1 MPTRFLSD
9 EQRRRYGRYAGEPT
23 EKQLDRYFHLD
34 EADRAIVARLRGD
47 HNRLGFALQLGTVRF
62 LGTFLDDP
70 TDVPSSVL
78 ATMAGQLAPGR
89 PPVLD
94 GYRQGRQRWRHVAL
108 IRDRYGYRDFALD
121 GQARFRLTRWLY
133 ALCWA
138 GDDRPSLLIDRA
150 TAWLVGNRVL
160 LPGISTVERLVAQV
174 RHRASRRAW
183 RILAAAPTREQRQRI
198 EALLD
203 AERGELTMTLE
214 RLRAAPTRRSPTEL
228 TRSLERLRIIRAQAV
243 RPTIPEGFPPAA
255 LLRLARFGHR
265 VKPAVLA
272 HLPEPRRTA
281 TLVALL
287 HSLEATAQD
296 DAVELF
302 EALAA
307 EVVGDAV
314 KAHQQARLR
323 TLRDLDGAALKL
335 AKGWRLL
342 LRDTPP
348 PADWQEHVFD
358 AVPRAEIE
366 AAMDKVEMLVR
377 PDDACHYEELR
388 RRWRRIQPIF
398 AALLGHVSFGA
409 SPAAEPVKKALDYL
423 CALGES
429 WSDAAMRDAPM
440 GAVSRMWR
448 RHALDA
454 RGRVD
459 PRAYVFAVLESFRG
473 ALKRREIFTAP
484 SIRFADPRRGLLE
497 GAAWAAARVTVC
509 RTLGRSVNPDAE
521 LADLERRLDRAYRR
535 VAANLPGNPQLR
547 FERRHGREELVLTG
561 LDRLPEPESLR
572 RLRAMVGERLPKV
585 DLPDVLLEIAARTGF
600 PSTFTHLGKQGAKA
614 DGFMTSLCAVL
625 VAEACNIGFEP
636 LLQPDDPALGR
647 ARLSWIAQNFVR
659 DETIAAANAQV
670 VAAQNALP
678 IAKLWGNG
686 EIASADGVRFVVP
699 SRTIHA
705 GPNPRY
711 FGIGRGIT
719 YYNLMSDQFTGL
731 NAVVVPGTLKDSL
744 VILGLLLGQET
755 ELEPAEIMT
764 DTGAYTDCIFGLF
777 WLLGYQFSPRLA
789 DVGGARFWRID
800 PGADYG
806 RLNALARHRIDTK
819 LIARHW
825 EDLLRLAGSLKLGH
839 LHPDAAMRTL
849 QVKDRP
855 TALARALSELGRM
868 IKTLHLLGYIDDEG
882 KRRAILTQLNR
893 HEARHRLIRAVCHG
907 KRGEIRKPHRQGQ
920 EEQLGVLGLVLNVI
934 ALWNATYIG
943 AVVEQLRA
951 EGIDVDPQDVARL
964 SPLMHKHINFLG
976 RYAFS
981 LPELI
986 ANGQLRQLR
995 APSFAADFRT
1005 AL

>member
-1 MPTRFLSD
+1 
-9 EQRRRYGRYAGEPT
+9 
-23 EKQLDRYFHLD
+23 
-34 EADRAIVARLRGD
+34 
-47 HNRLGFALQLGTVRF
+47 
-62 LGTFLDDP
+62 
-70 TDVPSSVL
+70 
-78 ATMAGQLAPGR
+78 MAGQLGLRPRPG
-89 PPVLD
+89 LD
-94 GYRQGRQRWRHVAL
+94 GYRHGRQRWRHVAL
-108 IRDRYGYRDFALD
+108 IRDRYGYRDFTLD
-121 GQARFRLTRWLY
+121 GRARFRLTRWLY

-150 TAWLVGNRVL
+150 TAWLVGNKVL
-160 LPGISTVERLVAQV
+160 LPGISTIERLVAQI
-174 RHRASRRAW
+174 RHRAAHRAW
-183 RILAAAPTREQRQRI
+183 RILAGALAPEQRRHA

-203 AERGELTMTLE
+203 AGRSEPSMTFE

-228 TRSLERLRIIRAQAV
+228 IRSLERLDAIRARTI
-243 RPTIPEGFPPAA
+243 RPAIPEGFPSA
-255 LLRLARFGHR
+255 LVLRLARFGQR
-265 VKPAVLA
+265 AQPAVLA
-272 HLPEPRRTA
+272 RLPEPRRTA

-287 HSLEATAQD
+287 HTLEAAAQD
-296 DAVELF
+296 DALELF

-307 EVVGDAV
+307 EAISDAA

-323 TLRDLDGAALKL
+323 TLRDLDSAALKL

-342 LRDTPP
+342 LRDTT
-348 PADWQEHVFD
+348 PAGAWREHVFET
-358 AVPRAEIE
+358 VPQAEIE
-366 AAMDKVEMLVR
+366 AAVDKIEALVR

-388 RRWRRIQPIF
+388 RRWRRVQRIF
-398 AALLGHVSFGA
+398 AALLGQVSFGA
-409 SPAAEPVKKALDYL
+409 APAAEPVKKAVDYL
-423 CALGES
+423 RALEES
-429 WSDAAMRDAPM
+429 WSEAAMRDAPM
-440 GAVSRMWR
+440 GAVGRVWR
-448 RHALDA
+448 RHVLDA

-484 SIRFADPRRGLLE
+484 SIRFADPRHGLLE

-509 RTLGRSVNPDAE
+509 RTLGRSADAGAE

-535 VAANLPGNPQLR
+535 VAANLPSNPRLR
-547 FERRHGREELVLTG
+547 FEQRRGRKELVLTG
-561 LDRLPEPESLR
+561 LDRLPEPESLG
-572 RLRAMVGERLPKV
+572 RLRAMVGERLPEV

-600 PSTFTHLGKQGAKA
+600 HHAFTHLAERGAEV
-614 DGFMTSLCAVL
+614 DGFTTSLCAVL
-625 VAEACNIGFEP
+625 VAEACNIGLEP
-636 LLQPDDPALGR
+636 LLQPEDPALGR
-647 ARLSWIAQNFVR
+647 ARLSWVAQNFVR
-659 DETIAAANAQV
+659 DETIAAANARL

-678 IAKLWGNG
+678 IARFWGDG

-699 SRTIHA
+699 SRAVHA

-755 ELEPAEIMT
+755 ELEPAEIMA

-806 RLNALARHRIDTK
+806 RLNALARHRVDTG

-839 LHPDAAMRTL
+839 VHPHAAMRML
-849 QVKDRP
+849 QVRDRP
-855 TALARALSELGRM
+855 TALARALGELGRV
-868 IKTLHLLGYIDDEG
+868 IKSLHLLGYIDDEDR
-882 KRRAILTQLNR
+882 RRAILTQLNR
-893 HEARHRLIRAVCHG
+893 HEARHRLLRAVCHG
-907 KRGEIRKPHRQGQ
+907 KRGEIREPHRRGQ
-920 EEQLGVLGLVLNVI
+920 EEQLGVLGLVLNAIV
-934 ALWNATYIG
+934 LWNATYIG
-943 AVVEQLRA
+943 AAVERIRA
-951 EGIDVDPQDVARL
+951 EGVRVDPQDIARL
-964 SPLMHKHINFLG
+964 SPLLHRHINFLG

-981 LPELI
+981 LPELV
-986 ANGQLRQLR
+986 AGGQLRPLR
-995 APSFAADFRT
+995 TPPSAPDFRA

>member
-1 MPTRFLSD
+1 MPTRFLSG
-9 EQRRRYGRYAGEPT
+9 EQRRRCGCYAGEPT
-23 EKQLDRYFHLD
+23 EEQLDRYFHLD
-34 EADRAIVARLRGD
+34 EGDRAVIARLRGE
-47 HNRLGFALQLGTVRF
+47 HNRLGFAVQLGTARF

-70 TDVPSSVL
+70 ADVPPSVL
-78 ATMAGQLAPGR
+78 ATMAGQLGLPRLPG
-89 PPVLD
+89 LD
-94 GYRQGRQRWRHVAL
+94 GYRHGRQRWRHVAL
-108 IRDRYGYRDFALD
+108 IRDRYGYRDFTLD
-121 GQARFRLTRWLY
+121 GRARFRLTRWLY

-150 TAWLVGNRVL
+150 TAWLVGNKVL
-160 LPGISTVERLVAQV
+160 LPGISTIERLVAQI
-174 RHRASRRAW
+174 RHRAAHRAW
-183 RILAAAPTREQRQRI
+183 RILASALTPEQRQHV

-203 AERGELTMTLE
+203 ADRPEPSMTFE

-228 TRSLERLRIIRAQAV
+228 IRSLERLDAIRARTV
-243 RPTIPEGFPPAA
+243 RPAIPEAFPPAT

-287 HSLEATAQD
+287 HTLEAAAQD
-296 DAVELF
+296 DALELF

-307 EVVGDAV
+307 EALSDAA

-323 TLRDLDGAALKL
+323 TLRDLDSAALKL

-348 PADWQEHVFD
+348 PAAWQEHVFD

-366 AAMDKVEMLVR
+366 AAMERVETLVR

-388 RRWRRIQPIF
+388 RRWRRIRHIF
-398 AALLGHVSFGA
+398 AALLARISFGA
-409 SPAAEPVKKALDYL
+409 SPAAEPVRKAVEYL
-423 CALGES
+423 RALEES

-440 GAVSRMWR
+440 GAVSRVWR
-448 RHALDA
+448 RHVLDA

-509 RTLGRSVNPDAE
+509 RILGRSADAGAE

-535 VAANLPGNPQLR
+535 VAANLPSNPRLR
-547 FERRHGREELVLTG
+547 LEQRRGREELVLTG
-561 LDRLPEPESLR
+561 LDRVPEPESLG
-572 RLRAMVGERLPKV
+572 RLRAMVGEYLPEV
-585 DLPDVLLEIAARTGF
+585 DLPEVLLEIAARTGF
-600 PSTFTHLGKQGAKA
+600 HHAFTHLTERAAKV
-614 DGFMTSLCAVL
+614 DGFTTSLCAVL
-625 VAEACNIGFEP
+625 VAEACNIGLAP
-636 LLQPDDPALGR
+636 LLQPGDPALGR
-647 ARLSWIAQNFVR
+647 ARLSWVAQNFVR
-659 DETIAAANAQV
+659 DETIAAANARL

-678 IAKLWGNG
+678 IARLWGDG

-699 SRTIHA
+699 SRAVHA

-806 RLNALARHRIDTK
+806 RLNALARHRVDTG

-839 LHPDAAMRTL
+839 VHPHAAMRML
-849 QVKDRP
+849 QVRDRP
-855 TALARALSELGRM
+855 TALARALGELGRV

-882 KRRAILTQLNR
+882 RRRAILTQLNR
-893 HEARHRLIRAVCHG
+893 HEARHRLLRAVCHG
-907 KRGEIRKPHRQGQ
+907 KRGEIREPHRRGQ
-920 EEQLGVLGLVLNVI
+920 EEQLGVLGFVLNAIV
-934 ALWNATYIG
+934 LWNATYIG
-943 AVVEQLRA
+943 AAVERIGA
-951 EGIDVDPQDVARL
+951 EGVSVDRQDIARL
-964 SPLMHKHINFLG
+964 SPLTHKHINFLG

-981 LPELI
+981 LPEPV
-986 ANGQLRQLR
+986 AGGQLRPLR
-995 APSFAADFRT
+995 TPSSAPDFRT

>member
-1 MPTRFLSD
+1 MPTRLLSG

-23 EKQLDRYFHLD
+23 GEQLDRHFHLD
-34 EADRAIVARLRGD
+34 EGDRAVIARLRGE
-47 HNRLGFALQLGTVRF
+47 HNRLGFAVQLGTVRF

-70 TDVPSSVL
+70 ADVPPSVL
-78 ATMAGQLAPGR
+78 ATMAGQLGLRRLPG
-89 PPVLD
+89 LD
-94 GYRQGRQRWRHVAL
+94 GYRHGRQRWRHVAL
-108 IRDRYGYRDFALD
+108 IRDRYGYRDFTLD
-121 GQARFRLTRWLY
+121 GRARFRLTRWLY

-150 TAWLVGNRVL
+150 TAWLVGNKVL
-160 LPGISTVERLVAQV
+160 LPGISTIERLVAQI
-174 RHRASRRAW
+174 RHRAAHRAW
-183 RILAAAPTREQRQRI
+183 RILAGALTPEQRQHA

-203 AERGELTMTLE
+203 AGRPEPSMTFE

-228 TRSLERLRIIRAQAV
+228 IRSLERLDAIRARTS
-243 RPTIPEGFPPAA
+243 RPAIPEGFPSA
-255 LLRLARFGHR
+255 LVLRLARFGQR
-265 VKPAVLA
+265 AQPAVLA
-272 HLPEPRRTA
+272 RLPEPRRTA

-287 HSLEATAQD
+287 HTLEAAAQD
-296 DAVELF
+296 DALELF

-307 EVVGDAV
+307 EAISDAA

-323 TLRDLDGAALKL
+323 TLRDLDSAALKL

-342 LRDTPP
+342 LRDTT
-348 PADWQEHVFD
+348 PAGAWREHVFET
-358 AVPRAEIE
+358 VPQAEIE
-366 AAMDKVEMLVR
+366 AAVDKIEALVR
-377 PDDACHYEELR
+377 PDDACNYEELR
-388 RRWRRIQPIF
+388 RRWRRVQRIF
-398 AALLGHVSFGA
+398 AALLGQVSFGA
-409 SPAAEPVKKALDYL
+409 APAAEPVKKAVDYL
-423 CALGES
+423 RALEEG
-429 WSDAAMRDAPM
+429 WSEAAMRDAPM
-440 GAVSRMWR
+440 GAVGRVWR
-448 RHALDA
+448 RHVLDA

-484 SIRFADPRRGLLE
+484 SIRFADPRHGLLE

-509 RTLGRSVNPDAE
+509 RTLGRSADAGAE

-535 VAANLPGNPQLR
+535 VAANLPSNPRLR
-547 FERRHGREELVLTG
+547 FEQRRGREELVLTG
-561 LDRLPEPESLR
+561 LDRLPEPESLG
-572 RLRAMVGERLPKV
+572 RLRAMVGERLPEV

-600 PSTFTHLGKQGAKA
+600 HHAFTHLAERGAEV
-614 DGFMTSLCAVL
+614 DGFTTSLCAVL
-625 VAEACNIGFEP
+625 VAEACNIGLEP
-636 LLQPDDPALGR
+636 LLQPEDPALGR
-647 ARLSWIAQNFVR
+647 ARLSWVAQNFVR
-659 DETIAAANAQV
+659 DETIAAANARL

-678 IAKLWGNG
+678 IARFWGDG

-699 SRTIHA
+699 SRAVHA

-719 YYNLMSDQFTGL
+719 YYNLMSDRFTGL

-755 ELEPAEIMT
+755 ELEPAEIMA

-806 RLNALARHRIDTK
+806 RLNALARHRVDTG

-839 LHPDAAMRTL
+839 VHPHAAMRML
-849 QVKDRP
+849 QVRDRP
-855 TALARALSELGRM
+855 TALARALGELGRV
-868 IKTLHLLGYIDDEG
+868 IKSLHLLGYIDDEDR
-882 KRRAILTQLNR
+882 RRAILTRLNR
-893 HEARHRLIRAVCHG
+893 HEARHRLLRAVCRG
-907 KRGEIRKPHRQGQ
+907 KRGEIREPHRRGR
-920 EEQLGVLGLVLNVI
+920 EEQLGVLGLVLNAIV
-934 ALWNATYIG
+934 LWNATYIG
-943 AVVEQLRA
+943 AAVERIRA
-951 EGIDVDPQDVARL
+951 EGVRVDPQDIARL
-964 SPLMHKHINFLG
+964 SPLLHRHINFLG

-981 LPELI
+981 LPELV
-986 ANGQLRQLR
+986 AGGQLRPLR
-995 APSFAADFRT
+995 TPPSAPDFRT

>member
-23 EKQLDRYFHLD
+23 EKQLNRYFHLD
-34 EADRAIVARLRGD
+34 EVDRALIARLRGD
-47 HNRLGFALQLGTVRF
+47 HNRLGFAVQLGTVRF
-62 LGTFLDDP
+62 LGAFLDDP
-70 TDVPSSVL
+70 TDLPSAVPAIL
-78 ATMAGQLAPGR
+78 AKQLALSG
-89 PPVLD
+89 PPTLD
-94 GYRQGRQRWRHVAL
+94 GYRDGRQRWRHVAL

-121 GQARFRLTRWLY
+121 GWARFRLTRWLY

-160 LPGISTVERLVAQV
+160 LPGVSTVERLVAQI
-174 RHRASRRAW
+174 RYRAGRRAW
-183 RILAAAPTREQRQRI
+183 RILTAALTHEQRCQI

-203 AERGELTMTLE
+203 TERGELTMTLE

-228 TRSLERLRIIRAQAV
+228 IHGLERLDAIRARTI
-243 RPTIPEGFPPAA
+243 RPIIPASFPSVL
-255 LLRLARFGHR
+255 LLRLARFGQR
-265 VKPAVLA
+265 VQPAILA
-272 HLPEPRRTA
+272 RMPEPRRTA

-287 HSLEATAQD
+287 HTLEATAQD
-296 DAVELF
+296 NALDLF

-307 EVVGDAV
+307 EVIGDAA

-323 TLRDLDGAALKL
+323 TLRDLDSAALKL

-342 LRDTPP
+342 LQDTT
-348 PADWQEHVFD
+348 PAQAWREHVFETM
-358 AVPRAEIE
+358 PQAEIE
-366 AAMDKVEMLVR
+366 AAMDRVEALVR

-388 RRWRRIQPIF
+388 RRWRRIQRIF
-398 AALLGHVSFGA
+398 AALLRHVSFGA
-409 SPAAEPVKKALDYL
+409 SPAAEPIKKATDYL
-423 CALGES
+423 RALEES

-440 GAVSRMWR
+440 GAVSRVWR
-448 RHALDA
+448 RHVLDA

-459 PRAYVFAVLESFRG
+459 PRAYVCAVLDSFRE
-473 ALKRREIFTAP
+473 ALKRREIFVSP
-484 SIRFADPRRGLLE
+484 SIRFADPRHGLLE
-497 GAAWAAARVTVC
+497 GAAWAAARATVC
-509 RTLGRSVNPDAE
+509 RTLGRSADADAE
-521 LADLERRLDRAYRR
+521 LTDLERRLDRAYRR
-535 VAANLPGNPQLR
+535 VAANLPGNPHLR
-547 FERRHGREELVLTG
+547 FEPRRGREELVLTS

-572 RLRAMVGERLPKV
+572 RLREMVGERLPEV
-585 DLPDVLLEIAARTGF
+585 DLPDVLLEVAAHTGF
-600 PSTFTHLGKQGAKA
+600 PSIFTDPGEQGAKV
-614 DGFMTSLCAVL
+614 DGFTTSLCAVL
-625 VAEACNIGFEP
+625 VAEACNIGLEP
-636 LLQPDDPALGR
+636 LLQPEEPALARG
-647 ARLSWIAQNFVR
+647 RLSWVAQNFVR
-659 DETIAAANAQV
+659 DETIAAANARL

-678 IAKLWGNG
+678 IARLWGDG

-719 YYNLMSDQFTGL
+719 YYNLMSDQLTGL

-744 VILGLLLGQET
+744 IILGLLLGQET
-755 ELEPAEIMT
+755 ELEPTEIMT

-800 PGADYG
+800 PNADYG
-806 RLNALARHRIDTK
+806 RLNALARHRVDTG

-839 LHPDAAMRTL
+839 VHPHAAMRML

-855 TALARALSELGRM
+855 TALARALSELGRV

-893 HEARHRLIRAVCHG
+893 HEARHRLIRTVCHG

-920 EEQLGVLGLVLNVI
+920 EEQLGVLGFVLNAIV
-934 ALWNATYIG
+934 LWNTVYIG
-943 AVVEQLRA
+943 AAAEQLRA
-951 EGIDVDPQDVARL
+951 EGIDVDPQDVVRL

-981 LPELI
+981 LPEPV
-986 ANGQLRQLR
+986 ANGQLRPLR
-995 APSFAADFRT
+995 TPASAANFRT

>member
-9 EQRRRYGRYAGEPT
+9 EQRRRYGRYAGEPAD
-23 EKQLDRYFHLD
+23 KQLDRYFHLD
-34 EADRAIVARLRGD
+34 EADRALITRLRGD
-47 HNRLGFALQLGTVRF
+47 HNRLGFAVQLGTVRF

-78 ATMAGQLAPGR
+78 VTMAGQLALGK
-89 PPVLD
+89 PPALD
-94 GYRQGRQRWRHVAL
+94 GYRHGRQRWRHVAL
-108 IRDRYGYRDFALD
+108 IREHYGYRDFTLD
-121 GQARFRLTRWLY
+121 GPARFRLTRWLY

-150 TAWLVGNRVL
+150 TVWLVGNRVL
-160 LPGISTVERLVAQV
+160 LPGISTIERLVAQI

-183 RILAAAPTREQRQRI
+183 RILAAALTQEQQQRI
-198 EALLD
+198 GALLD
-203 AERGELTMTLE
+203 AERDELTMTLE
-214 RLRAAPTRRSPTEL
+214 RLRAAPRRRSPTEL
-228 TRSLERLRIIRAQAV
+228 TRCFERLCAIRAQTL
-243 RPTIPEGFPPAA
+243 RPTIPEGFPSAT

-281 TLVALL
+281 TLVALF
-287 HSLEATAQD
+287 HTLEATAQD

-302 EALAA
+302 EALATEA
-307 EVVGDAV
+307 VGDAAQ
-314 KAHQQARLR
+314 AHQQARLR
-323 TLRDLDGAALKL
+323 TLRDLDSAALKL
-335 AKGWRLL
+335 AQGWRRLL
-342 LRDTPP
+342 QGTPP
-348 PADWQEHVFD
+348 PVEWQEHVFD

-366 AAMDKVEMLVR
+366 AAMEKVEMLVR

-388 RRWRRIQPIF
+388 RRWRRIRRTF
-398 AALLGHVSFGA
+398 AALLDHVSFGA

-423 CALGES
+423 RSLEAS

-440 GAVSRMWR
+440 GAVSGVWR
-448 RHALDA
+448 RHVLDA

-459 PRAYVFAVLESFRG
+459 PRAYVFAILESFRG
-473 ALKRREIFTAP
+473 ALKRREIFVTP

-509 RTLGRSVNPDAE
+509 RTLGRSADADAE
-521 LADLERRLDRAYRR
+521 LADLARRLERAYRH
-535 VAANLPGNPQLR
+535 VAAHLPSNPHLR
-547 FERRHGREELVLTG
+547 FERRRGREELVLTG
-561 LDRLPEPESLR
+561 LDRLPEPESLG
-572 RLRAMVGERLPKV
+572 RLRAMVGERLPEV

-600 PSTFTHLGKQGAKA
+600 HDAFTHLGERDAKV
-614 DGFMTSLCAVL
+614 DGFTTSLCAVL
-625 VAEACNIGFEP
+625 VAEACNIGLEP
-636 LLQPDDPALGR
+636 LLQPEDPALRR
-647 ARLSWIAQNFVR
+647 ARLSWVAQNFVR
-659 DETIAAANAQV
+659 DETIAAANARL
-670 VAAQNALP
+670 VAAQNMLP
-678 IAKLWGNG
+678 IARLWGDG

-699 SRTIHA
+699 SRAVHA

-755 ELEPAEIMT
+755 ELEPAEIMA

-789 DVGGARFWRID
+789 DVGGARFWRIAS
-800 PGADYG
+800 GADYG
-806 RLNALARHRIDTK
+806 QLNVLARHRVDTG
-819 LIARHW
+819 LVARHW

-839 LHPDAAMRTL
+839 VHPYAAMRML
-849 QVKDRP
+849 QVKDRR
-855 TALARALSELGRM
+855 TALARALGELGRV

-893 HEARHRLIRAVCHG
+893 HEARHRLIRVVCHG

-920 EEQLGVLGLVLNVI
+920 EEQLGVLGLVLNAIV
-934 ALWNATYIG
+934 LWNAIYIG
-943 AVVEQLRA
+943 AVVERIRA
-951 EGIDVDPQDVARL
+951 EGIEVDPQDVARL

-981 LPELI
+981 LPEPI

-995 APSFAADFRT
+995 APPFAPDFRT

>member
-34 EADRAIVARLRGD
+34 EADRAIVALLRGD
-47 HNRLGFALQLGTVRF
+47 HSRLGFAVQLGTVRF

-78 ATMAGQLAPGR
+78 ATMVGQLAPGR
-89 PPVLD
+89 PPALG

-108 IRDRYGYRDFALD
+108 IRERYGYRDFILD
-121 GQARFRLTRWLY
+121 GPARFRLTRWLY

-150 TAWLVGNRVL
+150 TAWLVGSKVL
-160 LPGISTVERLVAQV
+160 LPGISTIERLVAQV

-183 RILAAAPTREQRQRI
+183 RILAAAPTEEQRRRI

-203 AERGELTMTLE
+203 AERGELTLTLE

-228 TRSLERLRIIRAQAV
+228 TRTLERLSTIRAQTV
-243 RPTIPEGFPPAA
+243 RPTVPEGFPPAT

-287 HSLEATAQD
+287 HGLEATAQD

-307 EVVGDAV
+307 EVIGDAA

-323 TLRDLDGAALKL
+323 TLRDLDSAALKL
-335 AKGWRLL
+335 ARGWRRLL
-342 LRDTPP
+342 QYTPP
-348 PADWQEHVFD
+348 VEWQEHVFD
-358 AVPRAEIE
+358 TVPRAELE

-388 RRWRRIQPIF
+388 RRWRRIRPLF
-398 AALLGHVSFGA
+398 ATLLGQVPFEA
-409 SPAAEPVKKALDYL
+409 SPAAEPVRKALDYL
-423 CALGES
+423 RSLEES

-440 GAVSRMWR
+440 AAVSRVWR
-448 RHALDA
+448 RHVLDA

-459 PRAYVFAVLESFRG
+459 PRAYVCAVLESFRR
-473 ALKRREIFTAP
+473 ALKHREIFTAP

-509 RTLGRSVNPDAE
+509 RTLNRSGDADAE
-521 LADLERRLDRAYRR
+521 LADLGRRLERAYRR
-535 VAANLPGNPQLR
+535 VGANLPGNPHLR

-561 LDRLPEPESLR
+561 LDRLPEPEGLR
-572 RLRAMVGERLPKV
+572 RLREMVGERLPKV

-600 PSTFTHLGKQGAKA
+600 PDTFTHLGQQGAKVG
-614 DGFMTSLCAVL
+614 GFTTSLCAVL
-625 VAEACNIGFEP
+625 IAEACNIGFEP

-647 ARLSWIAQNFVR
+647 ARLSWVAQNFVR
-659 DETIAAANAQV
+659 DETIAAANARL

-678 IAKLWGNG
+678 ITKLWGHG

-699 SRTIHA
+699 GRIIHA

-806 RLNALARHRIDTK
+806 RLNALARHRVDTR

-825 EDLLRLAGSLKLGH
+825 DDLLRLAGSLKLGH
-839 LHPDAAMRTL
+839 LHPDAAMRML
-849 QVKDRP
+849 QVKDHP
-855 TALARALSELGRM
+855 TALARALGELGR
-868 IKTLHLLGYIDDEG
+868 INKTLHLLGYIDDEG

-907 KRGEIRKPHRQGQ
+907 KRGEIRKPHHQEQ
-920 EEQLGVLGLVLNVI
+920 EEQLGVLGLVLNAI
-934 ALWNATYIG
+934 ALWNATYLG

-951 EGIDVDPQDVARL
+951 EGIAVDPQNVVRL

-976 RYAFS
+976 RYAFV
-981 LPELI
+981 LPAPI
-986 ANGQLRQLR
+986 AQGQLRQLGT
-995 APSFAADFRT
+995 PSSATHFRT

>member
-9 EQRRRYGRYAGEPT
+9 EQRRRYGRYAGEPA

-34 EADRAIVARLRGD
+34 EADRALIARLRGD
-47 HNRLGFALQLGTVRF
+47 HNRLGFAVQLGTVRF

-70 TDVPSSVL
+70 IDVPSSVL
-78 ATMAGQLAPGR
+78 LTMAEQLAPGR
-89 PPVLD
+89 PPALAS
-94 GYRQGRQRWRHVAL
+94 YRHGRQRWRHVAL
-108 IRDRYGYRDFALD
+108 IRDRYGYREFALD

-150 TAWLVGNRVL
+150 TAWLVGNKVL
-160 LPGISTVERLVAQV
+160 LPGISTIEWLVAQV

-183 RILAAAPTREQRQRI
+183 RILAAALTRGQRQPL

-214 RLRAAPTRRSPTEL
+214 RLRAAPARRSPTEL
-228 TRSLERLRIIRAQAV
+228 IHSLERLDAIRARTI
-243 RPTIPEGFPPAA
+243 RPVIPKSLPSVL
-255 LLRLARFGHR
+255 LLRLARFGQR
-265 VKPAVLA
+265 VQPAILA
-272 HLPEPRRTA
+272 RLPEPRRTA

-287 HSLEATAQD
+287 HTLEATAQD
-296 DAVELF
+296 DALELF
-302 EALAA
+302 EALVA
-307 EVVGDAV
+307 EAVGDAA

-323 TLRDLDGAALKL
+323 TLRDLDSAALKL

-342 LRDTPP
+342 LQDTT
-348 PADWQEHVFD
+348 PAQAWREHVFEM
-358 AVPRAEIE
+358 VPQAEIE
-366 AAMDKVEMLVR
+366 AAMDKVETLVR

-388 RRWRRIQPIF
+388 RRWRRIQRIF
-398 AALLGHVSFGA
+398 AALLGSISFGA
-409 SPAAEPVKKALDYL
+409 SPAAEPVRKALDDL
-423 CALGES
+423 RALEGG
-429 WSDAAMRDAPM
+429 SDAAMHDAPM
-440 GAVSRMWR
+440 GAMNRVWR
-448 RHALDA
+448 RHVLDA

-459 PRAYVFAVLESFRG
+459 PRAYVFAVLESFRA

-509 RTLGRSVNPDAE
+509 RTLGRSANADAA
-521 LADLERRLDRAYRR
+521 LAELERRLDRAYRR
-535 VAANLPGNPQLR
+535 VAANLPGNPHLR
-547 FERRHGREELVLTG
+547 FERRRGREELVLTG
-561 LDRLPEPESLR
+561 LDRLPEPESLK
-572 RLRAMVGERLPKV
+572 RLRAMVGERLPEV
-585 DLPDVLLEIAARTGF
+585 DLPDVLLEVAARTGF
-600 PSTFTHLGKQGAKA
+600 HHTFTYPGERGAKA
-614 DGFMTSLCAVL
+614 DGFTTSLCAVL
-625 VAEACNIGFEP
+625 VAEACNIGLEP
-636 LLQPDDPALGR
+636 LLQPENPALAR
-647 ARLSWIAQNFVR
+647 ARLSWVAQNFVR
-659 DETIAAANAQV
+659 DETIAAANARL

-678 IAKLWGNG
+678 IARLWGDG
-686 EIASADGVRFVVP
+686 EIAAADGVRFVVP
-699 SRTIHA
+699 SQTIHA

-744 VILGLLLGQET
+744 AILGLLLEQET

-806 RLNALARHRIDTK
+806 ALNALARHRVDTK
-819 LIARHW
+819 LIVRHW

-839 LHPDAAMRTL
+839 VHPYAIMRML

-855 TALARALSELGRM
+855 TALARALGELGRV

-920 EEQLGVLGLVLNVI
+920 EEQLGALGLVLNAIV
-934 ALWNATYIG
+934 LWNTVYYYRVTNSLSLAD
-943 AVVEQLRA
+943 
-951 EGIDVDPQDVARL
+951 EGRTGG
-964 SPLMHKHINFLG
+964 SMG
-976 RYAFS
+976 
-981 LPELI
+981 I
-986 ANGQLRQLR
+986 AAGC
-995 APSFAADFRT
+995 S
-1005 AL
+1005 